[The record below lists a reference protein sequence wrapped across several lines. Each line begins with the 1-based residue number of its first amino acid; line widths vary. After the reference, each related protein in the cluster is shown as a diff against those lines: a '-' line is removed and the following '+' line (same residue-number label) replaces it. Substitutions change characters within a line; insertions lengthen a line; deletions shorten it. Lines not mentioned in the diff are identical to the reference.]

1 MPIQPRNSTVRCFLI
16 YFQVKHALP
25 FPMVAPVP
33 AQKSQ
38 ARSSSTRR
46 SAPPLPATYYPRR
59 TTHSAFVA
67 PLFSYSYELLSP
79 QPLSFDNDPHCP
91 GGDPLPTLRH
101 SGLPTLGSS
110 NSFASYHIPPTP
122 AVSCNYALFCATTL
136 RYPPYSQGFPH
147 SFYRHGGWYPC
158 GLRPAPSVLRP

>member
-25 FPMVAPVP
+25 FRMVAPVR

-38 ARSSSTRR
+38 PRSSSTRLG
-46 SAPPLPATYYPRR
+46 APPLPAIAHYPPRS
-59 TTHSAFVA
+59 THSAFVA

-110 NSFASYHIPPTP
+110 KSFASYHIPATP
-122 AVSCNYALFCATTL
+122 AVSCNYALFCATAL
-136 RYPPYSQGFPH
+136 RYPSYSQGFPH
-147 SFYRHGGWYPC
+147 SFYRHEGGT
-158 GLRPAPSVLRP
+158 PAPSVLRP